1 MSKNSEIEK
10 ASFGTATY
18 HLASSTYA
26 KDDIGFNMPPA
37 IKGNPCLG
45 DCNGAMDPIEL
56 IGSMFH
62 CISRNIAYR
71 FATSTENPLP

>member
-45 DCNGAMDPIEL
+45 D
-56 IGSMFH
+56 
-62 CISRNIAYR
+62 
-71 FATSTENPLP
+71 